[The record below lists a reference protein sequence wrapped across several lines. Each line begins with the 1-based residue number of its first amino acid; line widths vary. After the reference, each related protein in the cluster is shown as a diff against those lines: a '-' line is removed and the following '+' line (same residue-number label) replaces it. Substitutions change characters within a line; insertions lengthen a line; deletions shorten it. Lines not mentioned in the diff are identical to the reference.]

1 MKRIRN
7 NSGAVTGSLALGVAL
22 GCVVATPLRAQFSG
36 PALTLSQQP
45 SLVQTPTTD
54 EKVLDQLPQD
64 VPIIQGDVLS
74 VHLFGSQEYMPTVK
88 VASDGTV
95 PLPLIGNVPVGGLS
109 IDKAEELIAK
119 RLSDAGMYKEPQVTI
134 QVTDSA
140 NQYATVAGEM
150 RAVVPLIGVRR
161 LLDVLSLAGSPTN
174 YTGFGGGNGPF
185 PPTASHVITIIRQGE
200 PKPIVVD
207 LGIDPARSGKAN
219 IVIQPHDLI
228 IVARVG
234 VVYVVGAFQKQGA
247 IPLDQDSPLTL
258 LQATS
263 LSGGPGFEGRYEDLR
278 IIRTQGMTRTMVKV
292 DLKRIEMGRDPDP
305 VLQADDIV
313 FLPTNVL
320 KAALKSGGIGVLT
333 NIISLAL
340 IADGR

>member
-1 MKRIRN
+1 
-7 NSGAVTGSLALGVAL
+7 
-22 GCVVATPLRAQFSG
+22 
-36 PALTLSQQP
+36 
-45 SLVQTPTTD
+45 
-54 EKVLDQLPQD
+54 
-64 VPIIQGDVLS
+64 
-74 VHLFGSQEYMPTVK
+74 
-88 VASDGTV
+88 
-95 PLPLIGNVPVGGLS
+95 
-109 IDKAEELIAK
+109 
-119 RLSDAGMYKEPQVTI
+119 
-134 QVTDSA
+134 
-140 NQYATVAGEM
+140 
-150 RAVVPLIGVRR
+150 
-161 LLDVLSLAGSPTN
+161 
-174 YTGFGGGNGPF
+174 
-185 PPTASHVITIIRQGE
+185 
-200 PKPIVVD
+200 
-207 LGIDPARSGKAN
+207 
-219 IVIQPHDLI
+219 
-228 IVARVG
+228 
-234 VVYVVGAFQKQGA
+234 VYVVGAFQKQGA